1 MTIKELAGEVGVDDR
16 TIRRDLNT
24 LRKANFPLEERVTA
38 HGLKHW
44 KIVDGGANVPIH
56 FNWSEAVAIYL
67 GRRLLDPLAGT
78 NFWQSAQSAFSKI
91 RAMLGEAALAQ
102 LSKVEKTFL
111 QTMPGVSDYS
121 EKAEL
126 IDLLMLAIEDH
137 KIAWVA
143 YQSERAT
150 EPVSLEL
157 YPYGIVYHKGSLYLV
172 AHSRDHETRRGLT
185 TRKPTSDSVVDD
197 VASVEPNEE
206 NATTRQQQSYS
217 EPVNDAHEPAV
228 PDGPERIRGLTPPG
242 SPEQRIYQRAK
253 DTPILNPSSDA
264 HEPAVPGDAH
274 EPAVPGDAR
283 EPAVP
288 AAAIRHFKI
297 DRVTGVEVQN
307 FQFSPDPNFDLEKH
321 FANSFGIYQSDDQH
335 SPPKKIRIRFRSEV
349 ARYVQ
354 EKTWHPS
361 QKLTKEKDGSV
372 VLEVTLNDTH
382 EIKAWTLSF
391 GPKATVLEPE
401 SLRDEIMSDVEQLLK
416 TYQTTNSRSF
426 S

>member
-1 MTIKELAGEVGVDDR
+1 MR
-16 TIRRDLNT
+16 C
-24 LRKANFPLEERVTA
+24 ERPIFR
-38 HGLKHW
+38 W
-44 KIVDGGANVPIH
+44 KNESP
-56 FNWSEAVAIYL
+56 
-67 GRRLLDPLAGT
+67 
-78 NFWQSAQSAFSKI
+78 QSANSAFSKI

-102 LSKVEKTFL
+102 LGKVEKTFL

-172 AHSRDHETRRGLT
+172 AFSREHNMKR
-185 TRKPTSDSVVDD
+185 
-197 VASVEPNEE
+197 N
-206 NATTRQQQSYS
+206 
-217 EPVNDAHEPAV
+217 
-228 PDGPERIRGLTPPG
+228 
-242 SPEQRIYQRAK
+242 
-253 DTPILNPSSDA
+253 
-264 HEPAVPGDAH
+264 
-274 EPAVPGDAR
+274 
-283 EPAVP
+283 
-288 AAAIRHFKI
+288 FKI
-297 DRVTGVEVQN
+297 DQVTGVEVQSL
-307 FQFSPDPNFDLEKH
+307 QFSPDPDFSLEKQ
-321 FANSFGIYQSDDQH
+321 FANSFGIYQSDEA
-335 SPPKKIRIRFRSEV
+335 SSRPKKIRIRFSSEA

-372 VLEVTLNDTH
+372 VLEVSLNDTH

-401 SLRDEIMSDVEQLLK
+401 SLRDEIVNDVEQLLK
-416 TYQTTNSRSF
+416 SYQTSNRRVS
-426 S
+426 

>member
-1 MTIKELAGEVGVDDR
+1 MTIKELAEEVSVDDR

-38 HGLKHW
+38 HGCKHW
-44 KIVDGGANVPIH
+44 KIIDGGANVPIH
-56 FNWSEAVAIYL
+56 FNWSEAVALYL

-78 NFWQSAQSAFSKI
+78 NFWTSAQSAFSKI

-150 EPVSLEL
+150 EPVSLEM
-157 YPYGIVYHKGSLYLV
+157 YPYGIVYHKGSLYLI
-172 AHSRDHETRRGLT
+172 AFSCEH
-185 TRKPTSDSVVDD
+185 
-197 VASVEPNEE
+197 NM
-206 NATTRQQQSYS
+206 
-217 EPVNDAHEPAV
+217 
-228 PDGPERIRGLTPPG
+228 
-242 SPEQRIYQRAK
+242 
-253 DTPILNPSSDA
+253 
-264 HEPAVPGDAH
+264 
-274 EPAVPGDAR
+274 
-283 EPAVP
+283 
-288 AAAIRHFKI
+288 IRHFKI
-297 DRVTGVEVQN
+297 DRVTVVDVQTL
-307 FQFSPDPNFDLEKH
+307 QFSPDPNFSLEKH
-321 FANSFGIYQSDDQH
+321 FANSFGIYQSDEQ
-335 SPPKKIRIRFRSEV
+335 SSQPKKIRIRFNSEA

-361 QKLTKEKDGSV
+361 QKLTKEIDGSV
-372 VLEVTLNDTH
+372 VLEVSLNDTH
-382 EIKAWTLSF
+382 EIKAWTFSF

-401 SLRDEIMSDVEQLLK
+401 SLREEIIGDVEQLLK
-416 TYQTTNSRSF
+416 SYQTTNPRSF
-426 S
+426 

>member
-1 MTIKELAGEVGVDDR
+1 MTIKGLAEEVSVDDR
-16 TIRRDLNT
+16 TIRRDLNV
-24 LRKANFPLEERVTA
+24 LRKANFPLEERITA
-38 HGLKHW
+38 HGCKHW
-44 KIVDGGANVPIH
+44 KIIDGGANVPIH
-56 FNWSEAVAIYL
+56 FNWSEAVALYL

-78 NFWQSAQSAFSKI
+78 NFWTSAQSAFSKI

-121 EKAEL
+121 SKSEL

-150 EPVSLEL
+150 EPVSLEM
-157 YPYGIVYHKGSLYLV
+157 YPYGIAYHKGSLYLV
-172 AHSRDHETRRGLT
+172 AFSCEH
-185 TRKPTSDSVVDD
+185 
-197 VASVEPNEE
+197 NM
-206 NATTRQQQSYS
+206 
-217 EPVNDAHEPAV
+217 
-228 PDGPERIRGLTPPG
+228 
-242 SPEQRIYQRAK
+242 
-253 DTPILNPSSDA
+253 
-264 HEPAVPGDAH
+264 
-274 EPAVPGDAR
+274 
-283 EPAVP
+283 
-288 AAAIRHFKI
+288 IRHFKV
-297 DRVTGVEVQN
+297 DRITVVDVQTL
-307 FQFSPDPNFDLEKH
+307 QFSPDPDFSLEKH
-321 FANSFGIYQSDDQH
+321 FASSFGIYQSDEPSRQ
-335 SPPKKIRIRFRSEV
+335 PKKIRIRFSSEA

-401 SLRDEIMSDVEQLLK
+401 SLCEEIVDDVEAMLNGYKIKQRVK
-416 TYQTTNSRSF
+416 Q
-426 S
+426 

>member
-1 MTIKELAGEVGVDDR
+1 MQSTPQIQRQWQILIALMSRRMGMTVKELAEEVSVDDR

-38 HGLKHW
+38 HGCKHW
-44 KIVDGGANVPIH
+44 KIIDGGANVPIH
-56 FNWSEAVAIYL
+56 FNWSEAVALYL

-78 NFWQSAQSAFSKI
+78 NFWTSAQSAFSKI

-150 EPVSLEL
+150 EPVSLEM
-157 YPYGIVYHKGSLYLV
+157 YPYGIVYHKGSLYLI
-172 AHSRDHETRRGLT
+172 AFSCEH
-185 TRKPTSDSVVDD
+185 
-197 VASVEPNEE
+197 NM
-206 NATTRQQQSYS
+206 
-217 EPVNDAHEPAV
+217 
-228 PDGPERIRGLTPPG
+228 
-242 SPEQRIYQRAK
+242 
-253 DTPILNPSSDA
+253 
-264 HEPAVPGDAH
+264 
-274 EPAVPGDAR
+274 
-283 EPAVP
+283 
-288 AAAIRHFKI
+288 IRHFKI
-297 DRVTGVEVQN
+297 DRVTVVDVQTL
-307 FQFSPDPNFDLEKH
+307 QFSPDPNFSLEKH
-321 FANSFGIYQSDDQH
+321 FANSFGIYQSDERS
-335 SPPKKIRIRFRSEV
+335 SPPKKIRIRFNSEA

-372 VLEVTLNDTH
+372 VLEVSLNGTH

-391 GPKATVLEPE
+391 GPKAVVLEPK
-401 SLRDEIMSDVEQLLK
+401 SLREEIISNVEQLLK
-416 TYQTTNSRSF
+416 SYKSTNSRSF

>member
-1 MTIKELAGEVGVDDR
+1 MTIKELAEEVSVDDR

-38 HGLKHW
+38 HGCKHW
-44 KIVDGGANVPIH
+44 KIIDGGANVPIH
-56 FNWSEAVAIYL
+56 FNWSEAVALYL

-78 NFWQSAQSAFSKI
+78 NFWTSAQSAFSKI

-102 LSKVEKTFL
+102 LTKVEKTFL

-172 AHSRDHETRRGLT
+172 AHSRDHETRRGARETNSNTSKAT
-185 TRKPTSDSVVDD
+185 TCNQLGSSDVADA
-197 VASVEPNEE
+197 ASVEPNEAK
-206 NATTRQQQSYS
+206 ATTRKQHSYS
-217 EPVNDAHEPAV
+217 EPINDARSAV
-228 PDGPERIRGLTPPG
+228 PP
-242 SPEQRIYQRAK
+242 
-253 DTPILNPSSDA
+253 
-264 HEPAVPGDAH
+264 V
-274 EPAVPGDAR
+274 
-283 EPAVP
+283 
-288 AAAIRHFKI
+288 RHFKI
-297 DRVTGVEVQN
+297 DRVTGVDVQTL
-307 FQFSPDPNFDLEKH
+307 QFSPDPDFSLEKH
-321 FANSFGIYQSDDQH
+321 FASSFGIYQSDEPSRQ
-335 SPPKKIRIRFRSEV
+335 PKKIRIRFSSEA

-401 SLRDEIMSDVEQLLK
+401 SLCEEIVDDVEAMLNGYKIKQRVK
-416 TYQTTNSRSF
+416 Q
-426 S
+426 

>member
-1 MTIKELAGEVGVDDR
+1 MTIKELAQEVSVDDR
-16 TIRRDLNT
+16 TIRRDLNA

-38 HGLKHW
+38 HGCKHW
-44 KIVDGGANVPIH
+44 KIIDGGANVPIH
-56 FNWSEAVAIYL
+56 FNWSEAVALYL
-67 GRRLLDPLAGT
+67 GRRLLDPFAGT
-78 NFWQSAQSAFSKI
+78 NFWQSANSAFSKI

-102 LSKVEKTFL
+102 LGKVEKTFL

-172 AHSRDHETRRGLT
+172 AFSREHNMKR
-185 TRKPTSDSVVDD
+185 
-197 VASVEPNEE
+197 N
-206 NATTRQQQSYS
+206 
-217 EPVNDAHEPAV
+217 
-228 PDGPERIRGLTPPG
+228 
-242 SPEQRIYQRAK
+242 
-253 DTPILNPSSDA
+253 
-264 HEPAVPGDAH
+264 
-274 EPAVPGDAR
+274 
-283 EPAVP
+283 
-288 AAAIRHFKI
+288 FKI
-297 DRVTGVEVQN
+297 DRVTGVEVQSL
-307 FQFSPDPNFDLEKH
+307 QFSPDPDFSLEKQ
-321 FANSFGIYQSDDQH
+321 FANSFGIYQSDEA
-335 SPPKKIRIRFRSEV
+335 SSRPKKIRIRFSSEA

-372 VLEVTLNDTH
+372 VLEVSLNDTH

-401 SLRDEIMSDVEQLLK
+401 SLRDEIVNDVEQLLK
-416 TYQTTNSRSF
+416 SYQTSNRRVS
-426 S
+426 

>member
-1 MTIKELAGEVGVDDR
+1 MQSTPQIQRQWQILISLMSRRMGMTIKELAQEVSVDDR

-38 HGLKHW
+38 HGCKHW
-44 KIVDGGANVPIH
+44 KIIDGGANVPIH
-56 FNWSEAVAIYL
+56 FNWSEAIALYL

-78 NFWQSAQSAFSKI
+78 NFWTSAQSAFNKI
-91 RAMLGEAALAQ
+91 RAMLGEAALGQ

-121 EKAEL
+121 SKSEL

-150 EPVSLEL
+150 EPVSLEM

-172 AHSRDHETRRGLT
+172 AHSRSHEIRQDAPESS
-185 TRKPTSDSVVDD
+185 PTG
-197 VASVEPNEE
+197 
-206 NATTRQQQSYS
+206 T
-217 EPVNDAHEPAV
+217 PAV
-228 PDGPERIRGLTPPG
+228 PTKH
-242 SPEQRIYQRAK
+242 RAS
-253 DTPILNPSSDA
+253 DTPILNPSRDA

-274 EPAVPGDAR
+274 EPAAPVP
-283 EPAVP
+283 V
-288 AAAIRHFKI
+288 RHFKI
-297 DRVTGVEVQN
+297 DRVTGVDVQTL
-307 FQFSPDPNFDLEKH
+307 QFSPDPDFSLEKH
-321 FANSFGIYQSDDQH
+321 FANSFGIFQSDDP
-335 SPPKKIRIRFRSEV
+335 SSKPKKIRIRFNSEV

-361 QKLTKEKDGSV
+361 QKITKEKDGSV
-372 VLEVTLNDTH
+372 VLEVSLNDTH

-391 GPKATVLEPE
+391 GPKATVLEPK
-401 SLRDEIMSDVEQLLK
+401 SLRDEIVSDVEQLLK
-416 TYQTTNSRSF
+416 TYQASNRRVS
-426 S
+426 

>member
-1 MTIKELAGEVGVDDR
+1 MQSTPQNQRQWQILISLMSRRMGMTIKELAQEVSVDDR

-38 HGLKHW
+38 HGCKHW
-44 KIVDGGANVPIH
+44 KIIDGGANVPIH
-56 FNWSEAVAIYL
+56 FNWSEAIALYL

-78 NFWQSAQSAFSKI
+78 NFWTSAQSAFSKI

-121 EKAEL
+121 SKSEL

-150 EPVSLEL
+150 EPVSLEM

-172 AHSRDHETRRGLT
+172 AHSRSHEIRQDAPESS
-185 TRKPTSDSVVDD
+185 PTG
-197 VASVEPNEE
+197 
-206 NATTRQQQSYS
+206 T
-217 EPVNDAHEPAV
+217 PAV
-228 PDGPERIRGLTPPG
+228 PTK
-242 SPEQRIYQRAK
+242 QRAS
-253 DTPILNPSSDA
+253 DTPILNPSRDA

-274 EPAVPGDAR
+274 EPAAPVP
-283 EPAVP
+283 V
-288 AAAIRHFKI
+288 RHFKI
-297 DRVTGVEVQN
+297 DRVTGVDVQTL
-307 FQFSPDPNFDLEKH
+307 QFSPDPDFSLEKH
-321 FANSFGIYQSDDQH
+321 FANSFGIFQSDDP
-335 SPPKKIRIRFRSEV
+335 SSKPKKIRIRFNSEV

-361 QKLTKEKDGSV
+361 QKITKEKDGSV
-372 VLEVTLNDTH
+372 VLEVSLNDTH

-391 GPKATVLEPE
+391 GPKATVLEPK
-401 SLRDEIMSDVEQLLK
+401 SLRDEIVSDVEQLLK
-416 TYQTTNSRSF
+416 TYQASNRRVS
-426 S
+426 

>member
-1 MTIKELAGEVGVDDR
+1 MNSSTPIQRQWQILIGLMSRRHGQTIKELAAEVGVNVR
-16 TIRRDLNT
+16 TIHRDLDT
-24 LRKANFPLEERVTA
+24 LRGAGFPLEERTSDY
-38 HGLKHW
+38 GRKHW
-44 KIVDGGANVPIH
+44 KLVEGGVQVPLQ
-56 FNWSEAVAIYL
+56 FNWSEAVALYL

-78 NFWQSAQSAFSKI
+78 HFWISAQSAFNKI

-137 KIAWVA
+137 KITWVA

-172 AHSRDHETRRGLT
+172 AHSRSHETGQDLT
-185 TRKPTSDSVVDD
+185 TRKPH
-197 VASVEPNEE
+197 
-206 NATTRQQQSYS
+206 SYS
-217 EPVNDAHEPAV
+217 EPVNVARMAI
-228 PDGPERIRGLTPPG
+228 PERIRGLTPPG
-242 SPEQRIYQRAK
+242 SPGARTHQRES

-264 HEPAVPGDAH
+264 HK
-274 EPAVPGDAR
+274 
-283 EPAVP
+283 PAVP
-288 AAAIRHFKI
+288 APVPVRHFKI
-297 DRVTGVEVQN
+297 DRVTGVDVQSL
-307 FQFSPDPNFDLEKH
+307 QFSPDPNFSLEKH
-321 FANSFGIYQSDDQH
+321 FANSFGIYQGDEPSSQ
-335 SPPKKIRIRFRSEV
+335 PKKIRIRFSSEA

-361 QKLTKEKDGSV
+361 QKITKEKDGSV
-372 VLEVTLNDTH
+372 VLEVSLNDTH

-401 SLRDEIMSDVEQLLK
+401 SLRDEIVSDVEQLLK
-416 TYQTTNSRSF
+416 SYQTAHSERVK
-426 S
+426 

>member
-1 MTIKELAGEVGVDDR
+1 MQSTPQIQRQWQILIALMSRRMGMTIKELAQEARVDDR

-38 HGLKHW
+38 HGCKHW
-44 KIVDGGANVPIH
+44 KMIDGGAIVPIH
-56 FNWSEAVAIYL
+56 FNWSEAVALYL

-78 NFWQSAQSAFSKI
+78 NFWTSAQSAFSKI

-102 LSKVEKTFL
+102 LSKVEKIFL
-111 QTMPGVSDYS
+111 QTMPGVSNYS

-185 TRKPTSDSVVDD
+185 TR
-197 VASVEPNEE
+197 N
-206 NATTRQQQSYS
+206 QLGYS
-217 EPVNDAHEPAV
+217 EPINDARKAM
-228 PDGPERIRGLTPPG
+228 PERIRGLTPPG
-242 SPEQRIYQRAK
+242 SPRQRINQRAN
-253 DTPILNPSSDA
+253 DTPILNLSHDA
-264 HEPAVPGDAH
+264 HEPAVP
-274 EPAVPGDAR
+274 V
-283 EPAVP
+283 
-288 AAAIRHFKI
+288 RHFKI
-297 DRVTGVEVQN
+297 DRVTGVEVQTL
-307 FQFSPDPNFDLEKH
+307 QFSPDPDFSLEKH
-321 FANSFGIYQSDDQH
+321 FANSFGIYQSDERS
-335 SPPKKIRIRFRSEV
+335 SPPKKIRIRFNSEA

-354 EKTWHPS
+354 EKTWHSS

-372 VLEVTLNDTH
+372 VLEVSLNDTH

-391 GPKATVLEPE
+391 GPKATVLEPK
-401 SLRDEIMSDVEQLLK
+401 SLRDEIVSDVEATLNGYK
-416 TYQTTNSRSF
+416 TKQRAK
-426 S
+426 